1 LKNRNKTK
9 GNAGANPA
17 FFLSI
22 HSMKRVLIATDKPFA
37 PVATK
42 KIGKV
47 FKKAGYSVELLEN
60 YTSKA
65 ELLAAVKNA
74 DALIVRSDIV
84 DAEVIE
90 AAPELKIVVR
100 AGAGYDN
107 IDLQTATKKGVVVMN
122 TPGQNANAVAEL
134 AIGLAIYGIREMFSG
149 KQGGELRGRTLG
161 LHGFGFVARNVF
173 RIARA
178 LGMKVIVYTRYSREA
193 AAAIGLKVMHSLE
206 ELYEKSDVIS
216 IHVPAKGEH
225 IHSVSCDV
233 LKHVK
238 DDCIIINTAR
248 KEVISEPDLI
258 KAMLAKPGIKYLA
271 DVAPESLK
279 VFEENL
285 KGRYYF
291 TPKKAGAQTAEA
303 NINAGVAA
311 AEQIVDFFEH
321 ADIGCK
327 VN

>member
-1 LKNRNKTK
+1 
-9 GNAGANPA
+9 
-17 FFLSI
+17 
-22 HSMKRVLIATDKPFA
+22 
-37 PVATK
+37 
-42 KIGKV
+42 
-47 FKKAGYSVELLEN
+47 
-60 YTSKA
+60 
-65 ELLAAVKNA
+65 
-74 DALIVRSDIV
+74 LIVRSDIV
-84 DAEVIE
+84 DAEVLN
-90 AAPELKIVVR
+90 AAQNLKIVVR

-107 IDLQTATKKGVVVMN
+107 IDLETAAKNGVVVMN

-134 AIGLAIYGIREMFSG
+134 AVGLAIYGIREMFSG

-193 AAAIGLKVMHSLE
+193 AAAIGLKVVHSLE
-206 ELYEKSDVIS
+206 ELYAKSDIVS

-225 IHSVSCDV
+225 INSVSCDV
-233 LKHVK
+233 LKHIK
-238 DDCIIINTAR
+238 EECIIINTAR

-258 KAMLAKPGIKYLA
+258 KVMVKKPGIKYLS
-271 DVAPESLK
+271 DIAPDNIEE
-279 VFEENL
+279 FEEKL

-291 TPKKAGAQTAEA
+291 TPKKTGAQTAEA

-321 ADIGCK
+321 GDIGCK

>member
-1 LKNRNKTK
+1 MQD
-9 GNAGANPA
+9 ASPA
-17 FFLSI
+17 FFLI
-22 HSMKRVLIATDKPFA
+22 INSMKRILIATDKPFA
-37 PVATK
+37 NVATK
-42 KIGKV
+42 KMAKV
-47 FKKAGYSVELLEN
+47 FKKAGYNLELLEN
-60 YTSKA
+60 YTTRGEFLSAIK
-65 ELLAAVKNA
+65 EV

-84 DAEVIE
+84 DAEVLN
-90 AAPELKIVVR
+90 AAQNLKIVVR

-107 IDLQTATKKGVVVMN
+107 IDLETAAKNGVVVMN

-134 AIGLAIYGIREMFSG
+134 AVGLAIYGIREMFSG

-193 AAAIGLKVMHSLE
+193 AAAIGLKVVHSLE
-206 ELYEKSDVIS
+206 ELYAKSDIVS

-238 DDCIIINTAR
+238 DECIIINTAR

-258 KAMLAKPGIKYLA
+258 KVMVKKPGIKYLS
-271 DVAPESLK
+271 DIAPDNIEE
-279 VFEENL
+279 FEEKL

-291 TPKKAGAQTAEA
+291 TPKKTGAQTAEA

-321 ADIGCK
+321 GDIGCK